1 MECKMT
7 VILFLD
13 FWLDVL
19 EIGVITMKIFENEA
33 FYELDTLGELV
44 PFRRMRLES
53 RLEKKLAPVKKN
65 KPKGFITLA

>member
-1 MECKMT
+1 MEGKMT

-19 EIGVITMKIFENEA
+19 EIGVITMKIFETEA
-33 FYELDTLGELV
+33 FYEPDTLGELV

-53 RLEKKLAPVKKN
+53 RLEKS
-65 KPKGFITLA
+65 